1 MGRLLR
7 RGEFPTPRCCLGLE
21 DREAR
26 QDKAREA
33 LLLIQATAGWQG
45 IASQLGQALLRG
57 VPVIGVAP
65 EAHVTGLVEH
75 EEVVAPVAVLRPTVI
90 LWRLLRVLRTLDGA
104 CGPLMQPREAG
115 AEASVGGV
123 ISRAATSA
131 AVRAGRH
138 AGSAQA

>member
-7 RGEFPTPRCCLGLE
+7 RGEFPTPRCCLGLD

-75 EEVVAPVAVLRPTVI
+75 AEVVAPVAVLRPTAI